1 MLKESPKTNKR
12 LIYIVPFYVGY
23 RMSSFNPLMNDM
35 VVIDWQL
42 RLLSFLKNLKFE
54 VFVKQHP
61 ESNTRMPEYFFQEI
75 GVQDLNGNFEDVVH
89 PDDICIFDWQ
99 STTTFGA
106 ALKQNNPIVFINFG
120 TQELHENERTIMH
133 QRLVEIDGFYDARNR
148 ADIEWSSLNEAIQV
162 CQNLN
167 DKKFVKLIYGSV

>member
-12 LIYIVPFYVGY
+12 LIYIVPFYAGY

-61 ESNTRMPEYFFQEI
+61 ESNTRMPEYD
-75 GVQDLNGNFEDVVH
+75 GRRVR
-89 PDDICIFDWQ
+89 
-99 STTTFGA
+99 TGA
-106 ALKQNNPIVFINFG
+106 
-120 TQELHENERTIMH
+120 TR
-133 QRLVEIDGFYDARNR
+133 DG
-148 ADIEWSSLNEAIQV
+148 
-162 CQNLN
+162 
-167 DKKFVKLIYGSV
+167 